1 MKRQKFQICTSVPL
15 KQMFISMIAK
25 HLKLGTY
32 KTYKN
37 HQYEKAKHLFKIE
50 KHGYFEFVSFFK
62 FKVTRVI
69 FTNLQF
75 YQVGQLFLPICR
87 S

>member
-1 MKRQKFQICTSVPL
+1 MKLIKIINMK
-15 KQMFISMIAK
+15 KQNI
-25 HLKLGTY
+25 
-32 KTYKN
+32 
-37 HQYEKAKHLFKIE
+37 LFKIE